1 MVGGESVPYIVLKIG
16 FMITKVLLAVIM
28 AICAVILLRVSKKTE
43 GVYDEYLAPLDE
55 KEFKLKKYLNYG
67 MYIGSVVNIERF
79 IKGRLRA
86 NYTRYCNNVKNNIA
100 DVYGNRY
107 CEYYYDIHNA
117 VKWTGSIFVFVA
129 CIFLALVSALQNDG
143 DNTKLFMVVTII
155 ATIGLPFYL
164 DYRLNEKIEAKRM
177 SIQLEFP
184 EFINKLLLL
193 VNAGMTISKAWE
205 KIVLENKKRTPLYNE
220 LEITM
225 AEISGGK
232 PEAVA
237 YEEFARRCK
246 IKEVIKCVSIIVL
259 NLKKGGAQVVPALRE
274 QADDCWELRKAAA
287 RQQGE
292 KASSKLML
300 PMAIMLIG
308 IIMIVV
314 LPAVLAMQGI

>member
-1 MVGGESVPYIVLKIG
+1 MPYEVLKIG
-16 FMITKVLLAVIM
+16 FFITKIIVCMIFV
-28 AICAVILLRVSKKTE
+28 ICALVILNISKKTK
-43 GVYDEYLAPLDE
+43 GVYDDYIAPLDE
-55 KEFKLKKYLNYG
+55 KEFKLKKYLYLG
-67 MYIGSVVNIERF
+67 LYMGSAVDIEKF
-79 IKGRLRA
+79 MPAKIRA

-100 DVYGNRY
+100 ELYGSRF
-107 CEYYYDIHNA
+107 CDYYYDIHNGG
-117 VKWTGSIFVFVA
+117 KWTGSIFAFVG
-129 CIFLALVSALQNDG
+129 CMFLCLLSALQNDG
-143 DNTKLFMVVTII
+143 DNTKMFLVISVV
-155 ATIGLPFYL
+155 AAVGLPFLL
-164 DYRLNEKIEAKRM
+164 DYRLNEKIEQKRL
-177 SIQLEFP
+177 SIQLDFP

-193 VNAGMTISKAWE
+193 VNAGMTISKAWG
-205 KIVLENKKRTPLYNE
+205 KIVLENKKKTPLYME
-220 LEITM
+220 LDLTQSEIN
-225 AEISGGK
+225 GGK

-259 NLKKGGAQVVPALRE
+259 NLKKGGSQVVPALRE

-300 PMAIMLIG
+300 PMAVMLIG

>member
-1 MVGGESVPYIVLKIG
+1 MPFEVLRIG
-16 FMITKVLLAVIM
+16 FLITKVILVIIM
-28 AICAVILLRVSKKTE
+28 AICAVMILNIGKKTK
-43 GVYDEYLAPLDE
+43 GVYDDYLAPLDDN
-55 KEFKLKKYLNYG
+55 EFKMKKYLNYG
-67 MYIGSVVNIERF
+67 LYLGSVVDMERF
-79 IKGRLRA
+79 MPAKLRA
-86 NYTRYCNNVKNNIA
+86 GYVRYCNNVKNNIA
-100 DVYGNRY
+100 EVYGSRY
-107 CEYYYDIHNA
+107 CDYYYDIHNGT
-117 VKWTGSIFVFVA
+117 KWTVGLFVFVG

-143 DNTKLFMVVTII
+143 DNTKLFAVVTAI
-155 ATIGLPFYL
+155 ATIGAPFYM
-164 DYRLNEKIEAKRM
+164 DYRLKEKIEAKRL
-177 SIQLEFP
+177 SIQLDFP

-205 KIVLENKKRTPLYNE
+205 KIVLENKKKSPLYME
-220 LEITM
+220 LEMTM

-259 NLKKGGAQVVPALRE
+259 NLKKGGSQVVPALRE

-314 LPAVLAMQGI
+314 VPAVLAMQGI

>member
-1 MVGGESVPYIVLKIG
+1 MSYDIMKICFFAAKIVCAAILI
-16 FMITKVLLAVIM
+16 
-28 AICAVILLRVSKKTE
+28 ICAIILLFVVNKSK
-43 GVYDEYLAPLDE
+43 GVYDDYLAPLDE
-55 KEFKLKKYLNYG
+55 KEFKLKNYL
-67 MYIGSVVNIERF
+67 YIGLYLGSAVNIIRF
-79 IKGRLRA
+79 IPGNLRD
-86 NYTRYCNNVKNNIA
+86 NYYRYCTSVKSDISEI
-100 DVYGNRY
+100 YGSRY
-107 CEYYYDIHNA
+107 CDYYYDIHNA
-117 VKWTGSIFVFVA
+117 TKWTVAVFSF
-129 CIFLALVSALQNDG
+129 IGLMFLSTISGIQNDG
-143 DNTKLFMVVTII
+143 DNLKLFFVAAFI
-155 ATIGLPFYL
+155 AAVGIPFLL
-164 DYRLNEKIEAKRM
+164 DYRLKEKIEEKRL

-193 VNAGMTISKAWE
+193 VNAGLTISKAWE
-205 KIVLENKKRTPLYNE
+205 KIVLENKKQSPLYME
-220 LEITM
+220 LNITM

-232 PEAVA
+232 PEAQA

-259 NLKKGGAQVVPALRE
+259 NLKKGGSQVVPALRE

-300 PMAIMLIG
+300 PMAVMLVG